1 MISDVDLRFWI
12 VLWAV
17 TAAYLLI
24 RHWRVGA
31 GTGLLFAYL
40 LGLGALH
47 WFCAVLYLLPWHMG
61 YNRWLT
67 AEGLRQSGIGIL
79 ALTAGAEVVAQFAR
93 RGQLAE
99 AATRAPEPVDDRL
112 IRLYFVAG
120 GVLFA
125 CVMPLASRIAS
136 LTAFVSTGSLLVVV
150 GVSLCCWNAWVRGQR
165 LRFWFWLL
173 GSCIWP
179 LVTIIGQGF
188 LGYGLGFTLMTFTF
202 VAAFYRPRWR
212 VAVATVLLGYLG
224 LSVYV
229 TYMRDRR
236 DIRAVVWGGAA
247 LADRIASVES
257 TFLDPEFFDFH
268 RTDHLMRV
276 EERLNQDAL
285 VGAAVAYLASRPHEF
300 AHGATFVQALA
311 ALVPRAIWPNKP
323 EVGGSGDLV
332 TTYTGIRFAEGTSV
346 GIGQVMEAYVNFG
359 RDGVIV
365 LFFVIGGILISVDRW
380 SALRLRQGDANG
392 FLVWYLPGLCLLQVG
407 GSLSEVTAA
416 AGASWLMAFAVNR
429 VALYKRWTRGADASD
444 DVAPDAAAHRSEVR

>member
-1 MISDVDLRFWI
+1 MISDADLLFWI
-12 VLWAV
+12 VLWAAV
-17 TAAYLLI
+17 AALLLV
-24 RHWRVGA
+24 RHWRDGS
-31 GTGLLFAYL
+31 GTGLLFAYI
-40 LGLGALH
+40 LGFGALH

-79 ALTAGAEVVAQFAR
+79 AFAAGAEVVAQFAR
-93 RGQLAE
+93 RGQLGE
-99 AATRAPEPVDDRL
+99 AKTLAPRTVDDRL
-112 IRLYFVAG
+112 IRLYFIAG
-120 GVLFA
+120 GLLFV

-150 GVSLCCWNAWVRGQR
+150 ALSLCCWNAWVRGR
-165 LRFWFWLL
+165 RVRFWFWLL
-173 GSCIWP
+173 ASCIWP
-179 LVTIIGQGF
+179 LVTIVGQGF

-236 DIRAVVWGGAA
+236 DIREVVWGGAA
-247 LADRIASVES
+247 LSDRIASVEE
-257 TFLDPEFFDFH
+257 TFFHPEFFDFH

-300 AHGATFVQALA
+300 ARGATFVQALA

-332 TTYTGIRFAEGTSV
+332 TTYTGVRFAEGTSV

-359 RDGVIV
+359 RDGVVI
-365 LFFVIGGILISVDRW
+365 LFFILGAVLIWVDRW
-380 SALRLRQGDANG
+380 AALRLRQGDGNG

-407 GSLSEVTAA
+407 GSLSEMTAA
-416 AGASWLMAFAVNR
+416 AGASWLMAFTVNR
-429 VALYKRWTRGADASD
+429 VARYKRWTHGDALD
-444 DVAPDAAAHRSEVR
+444 DGSPEAPVPQSEVR